1 MTRSFDY
8 TVPPCPELYLRGSA
22 QLLRNHVRLQ
32 KRRFYLI
39 KSAQILILLAC
50 YTAIWHH
57 HQAAFALLWECLPED
72 IYEQVRSHSRY
83 IIALLLAMLFTS
95 LLAQYIWAKCFY
107 RRFYAQGLPALPS
120 TFHADENSIR
130 QQYADNLSDSFT
142 GWAAVQYIEPLGND
156 VLLSLGSSLIVLP
169 ASIFA
174 NDEETQTF
182 IQQAR
187 AWQQAAHDT
196 PKAA

>member
-1 MTRSFDY
+1 MPRSFDY
-8 TVPPCPELYLRGSA
+8 TVPPCPELYLRGCA

-39 KSAQILILLAC
+39 KSVQILIMAAC
-50 YTAIWHH
+50 YIAIARHYQTA
-57 HQAAFALLWECLPED
+57 FDLLWDCLPED
-72 IYEQVRSHSRY
+72 IYGQVRSHAHH
-83 IIALLLAMLFTS
+83 IIALLLAMLFTG
-95 LLAQYIWAKCFY
+95 LLAQYVWAKCFY

-120 TFHADENSIR
+120 TFHADASGIR

-169 ASIFA
+169 AGIFA
-174 NDEETQTF
+174 DGEETQTF